1 MDEDILEH
9 EYASQY
15 YDPQKAHE
23 YYLRTR
29 DLKGKRKASDLPKS
43 KRETWTVAKSNIDA
57 EKKAATKNLASTHKA
72 DLEQMR
78 KSTQIKKQQIQTKIN
93 TLLYLL
99 KVKQNETK
107 NRATSERKNRL
118 DAIQAKARLAAEKV
132 QKEAE
137 KKINALPPLG
147 DNPSKAQVVER
158 NRLLASINNDLKG
171 KISLIT
177 KKASEDS
184 RAVMKSTALPKQD
197 SSQSRQLSAERSQ
210 QLASVSN
217 ELRNGLKSS
226 QQKYETMRKGLA
238 SKYESVYQREFDA
251 IKSNK

>member
-29 DLKGKRKASDLPKS
+29 ELKGKRRASDLTKS
-43 KRETWTVAKSNIDA
+43 KREKWTVAKSNIDA
-57 EKKAATKNLASTHKA
+57 EKKSATKNLASTHKA
-72 DLEQMR
+72 DLEKMR
-78 KSTQIKKQQIQTKIN
+78 VSAKTQKEQIQTKIN

-107 NRATSERKNRL
+107 NRAASERKNRL
-118 DAIQAKARLAAEKV
+118 DAVQAKARLQVEKL

-147 DNPSKAQVVER
+147 DNPSKAQVDER
-158 NRLLASINNDLKG
+158 NRLLASIGKDLKSN
-171 KISLIT
+171 ILSIT

-184 RAVMKSTALPKQD
+184 RAIVKSTALPKQD
-197 SSQSRQLSAERSQ
+197 TSQSRQLSAERSQ
-210 QLASVSN
+210 KLASISN

-226 QQKYETMRKGLA
+226 QEKYQTMKKGLA
-238 SKYESVYQREFDA
+238 TKYESVYQQEFDA
-251 IKSNK
+251 IKRNK